1 MSLRVNTNV
10 TAFNAY
16 RNLSATDSAVSSSL
30 QKLSSGSRI
39 NSAADDASGL
49 VISQNIKAQ
58 IGGIGQAVSN
68 AQDGISVVQTA
79 EGALTEVASM
89 LQRMRDLSVQ
99 AANSGAN
106 GGYSGTAVAAADA
119 EVQQL
124 KAAID
129 QISSTTQF
137 NGTHLL
143 DGTAGTL
150 TFQVGA
156 NSGETLTISR
166 KGMNSASLGTTGGG
180 SFGNVGAI
188 DLTSSASA
196 ASDAIKTLDAAIS
209 DVSTFRGTLGATENR
224 LTHVVANLSVTQ
236 ENLSASE
243 SRIADTDMASE
254 MTNFS
259 KQQILMQAGTS
270 MLAQA
275 NSAPQNVLS
284 LLRG

>member
-10 TAFNAY
+10 TAFDAY
-16 RNLSATDSAVSSSL
+16 RNLTATDSAMSSSL

-49 VISQNIKAQ
+49 VISENIKSQ

-79 EGALTEVASM
+79 EGALNEVASM

-106 GGYSGTAVAAADA
+106 GGYSGTAVAAANA
-119 EVQQL
+119 EIQQL
-124 KAAID
+124 QAAID

-143 DGTAGTL
+143 DGSAGTL

-156 NSGETLTISR
+156 NSGETLTIALKS
-166 KGMNSASLGTTGGG
+166 MDSASLGTTSG
-180 SFGNVGAI
+180 SNVGAI

-196 ASDAIKTLDAAIS
+196 ASNAIKTLDAAIS

-224 LTHVVANLSVTQ
+224 LTHVVANLSVTK

-275 NSAPQNVLS
+275 NSAPQAVLS

>member
-10 TAFNAY
+10 TAFDAY
-16 RNLSATDSAVSSSL
+16 RNLSATDSAMSSSL

-49 VISQNIKAQ
+49 VISENIKAQ
-58 IGGIGQAVSN
+58 IGGISQAVSN
-68 AQDGISVVQTA
+68 AQDGISVTQTA
-79 EGALTEVASM
+79 EGALNEVASM

-106 GGYSGTAVAAADA
+106 GGYSGSAVKAANA

-124 KAAID
+124 QQAID
-129 QISSTTQF
+129 QIASTTQF

-143 DGTAGTL
+143 DGSAGTL

-156 NSGETLTISR
+156 NSGETLTVSL
-166 KGMNSASLGTTGGG
+166 KSMTSATLGTSGG
-180 SFGNVGAI
+180 GNVGAI

-275 NSAPQNVLS
+275 NSAPQAVLS

>member
-10 TAFNAY
+10 TAFDAY
-16 RNLSATDSAVSSSL
+16 RNLTATDSAMSSSL

-68 AQDGISVVQTA
+68 AQDGISVTQTA
-79 EGALTEVASM
+79 EGALNEVASM

-106 GGYSGTAVAAADA
+106 GGYSGTAVAAANS
-119 EVQQL
+119 EVAQLQQ
-124 KAAID
+124 AID
-129 QISSTTQF
+129 QIASTTQF

-143 DGTAGTL
+143 DGSVGTL

-156 NSGETLTISR
+156 NSGETLTVALKS
-166 KGMNSASLGTTGGG
+166 MTSASLGTSGG
-180 SFGNVGAI
+180 GNVGSI

-196 ASDAIKTLDAAIS
+196 ASNAIKTLDAAIS

-236 ENLSASE
+236 QNLSASE

-275 NSAPQNVLS
+275 NSAPQAVLS

>member
-10 TAFNAY
+10 TAFDAY
-16 RNLSATDSAVSSSL
+16 RNLTATDSAMSSSL

-39 NSAADDASGL
+39 NSASDDASGL

-79 EGALTEVASM
+79 EGALNEVASM

-106 GGYSGTAVAAADA
+106 GGYSGTAVAAANA
-119 EVQQL
+119 EVAQLQQ
-124 KAAID
+124 AID

-137 NGTHLL
+137 NGTKLL

-156 NSGETLTISR
+156 NAGETLTIAL
-166 KGMNSASLGTTGGG
+166 KAMNSASLGTSSGT
-180 SFGNVGAI
+180 NVGAI

-224 LTHVVANLSVTQ
+224 LTHVVANLNVTQ

-275 NSAPQNVLS
+275 NSAPQAVLS

>member
-10 TAFNAY
+10 TAFDAY
-16 RNLSATDSAVSSSL
+16 RSLTATDAAMSSSL

-49 VISQNIKAQ
+49 VISENIKAQ
-58 IGGIGQAVSN
+58 IGGLGQAVSN
-68 AQDGISVVQTA
+68 AQDGISVTQTA
-79 EGALTEVASM
+79 EGALNEVASM

-106 GGYSGTAVAAADA
+106 GGYSGTAVGAANA
-119 EVQQL
+119 EVKQL
-124 KAAID
+124 QAAID
-129 QISSTTQF
+129 QIASTTQF

-143 DGTAGTL
+143 DGSASTL

-156 NSGETLTISR
+156 NSGETLTVSLQA
-166 KGMNSASLGTTGGG
+166 MDSASLGTASG
-180 SFGNVGAI
+180 SNVGAI
-188 DLTSSASA
+188 DLTSSATA
-196 ASDAIKTLDAAIS
+196 ASDAIKTLDSAIA

-224 LTHVVANLSVTQ
+224 LTHVVANLSVTK

-275 NSAPQNVLS
+275 NSAPQAVLS

>member
-16 RNLSATDSAVSSSL
+16 RNLSATDAAVSSSL

-106 GGYSGTAVAAADA
+106 GGYSGTAVAAANA
-119 EVQQL
+119 EVAQL
-124 KAAID
+124 QAAID

-156 NSGETLTISR
+156 NSGETLAVSL
-166 KGMNSASLGTTGGG
+166 KSMDSASLGTTAG
-180 SFGNVGAI
+180 SNVGAI

-209 DVSTFRGTLGATENR
+209 DVSTFRGTLGATQNR
-224 LTHVVANLSVTQ
+224 LQHVVANLSVTQ

>member
-10 TAFNAY
+10 TAFDAY

-79 EGALTEVASM
+79 EGALNEVASM

-106 GGYSGTAVAAADA
+106 GGYSGSAVQAANA
-119 EVQQL
+119 EVAQL
-124 KAAID
+124 QAAID

-143 DGTAGTL
+143 DGTVGTL

-156 NSGETLTISR
+156 NSGETLTVSLQS
-166 KGMNSASLGTTGGG
+166 MDSASLGTTSGTSVG
-180 SFGNVGAI
+180 SI
-188 DLTSSASA
+188 DLTSSATA

-209 DVSTFRGTLGATENR
+209 DVSTFRGTLGATQNR
-224 LTHVVANLSVTQ
+224 LTHVVANLNVTK

-275 NSAPQNVLS
+275 NSAPQAVLS

>member
-10 TAFNAY
+10 TAFDAY
-16 RNLSATDSAVSSSL
+16 RNLTATDSAMSSSL

-49 VISQNIKAQ
+49 VISENIKAQ
-58 IGGIGQAVSN
+58 IGGISQAVSN
-68 AQDGISVVQTA
+68 AQDGISVTQTA
-79 EGALTEVASM
+79 EGALNEVASM

-106 GGYSGTAVAAADA
+106 GGYSGTAVAAANA
-119 EVQQL
+119 EVAQLQQ
-124 KAAID
+124 AID
-129 QISSTTQF
+129 QIASTTQF
-137 NGTHLL
+137 NGTKLL
-143 DGTAGTL
+143 DGSAGTL

-156 NSGETLTISR
+156 NSGETLTVSL
-166 KGMNSASLGTTGGG
+166 KSMTSASLGTSSG
-180 SFGNVGAI
+180 SNVGAI

-224 LTHVVANLSVTQ
+224 LTHVVANLNVTQ

-275 NSAPQNVLS
+275 NSAPQAVLS

>member
-10 TAFNAY
+10 TAFDAY
-16 RNLSATDSAVSSSL
+16 RNLTATDSAMSSSL

-49 VISQNIKAQ
+49 VISENIKAQ

-79 EGALTEVASM
+79 EGALNEVASM

-106 GGYSGTAVAAADA
+106 GGYSGTAVAAANA
-119 EVQQL
+119 EVAQLQQ
-124 KAAID
+124 AID

-156 NSGETLTISR
+156 NAGETLTIAL
-166 KGMNSASLGTTGGG
+166 KAMNSASLGTSSGT
-180 SFGNVGAI
+180 NVGAI
-188 DLTSSASA
+188 DLTSSAAA
-196 ASDAIKTLDAAIS
+196 ASNAIKTLDAAIS

-224 LTHVVANLSVTQ
+224 LTHVVANLNVTQ

-275 NSAPQNVLS
+275 NSAPQAVLS

>member
-10 TAFNAY
+10 TAFDAY
-16 RNLSATDSAVSSSL
+16 RNLSATDSAMSSSL

-79 EGALTEVASM
+79 EGALNEVASM

-106 GGYSGTAVAAADA
+106 GGYSGTAVAAANA

-124 KAAID
+124 QAAID

-156 NSGETLTISR
+156 NAGETLTIALKS
-166 KGMNSASLGTTGGG
+166 MDSASLGTSSGT
-180 SFGNVGAI
+180 NVGAI

-196 ASDAIKTLDAAIS
+196 ASNAIKTLDAAIS

-224 LTHVVANLSVTQ
+224 LTHVVANLSVTK

-275 NSAPQNVLS
+275 NSAPQAVLS

>member
-10 TAFNAY
+10 TAFDAY

-49 VISQNIKAQ
+49 VISENIKSQ

-68 AQDGISVVQTA
+68 AQDGISVTQTA
-79 EGALTEVASM
+79 EGALNEVASM

-106 GGYSGTAVAAADA
+106 GGYSGTAVAAANA

-124 KAAID
+124 QAAID

-143 DGTAGTL
+143 DGSAGTL

-156 NSGETLTISR
+156 NSGETLTIALKS
-166 KGMNSASLGTTGGG
+166 MDSASLGTTSG
-180 SFGNVGAI
+180 SNVGAI

-224 LTHVVANLSVTQ
+224 LTHVVANLSVTK

-275 NSAPQNVLS
+275 NSAPQAVLS

>member
-10 TAFNAY
+10 TAFDAY
-16 RNLSATDSAVSSSL
+16 RNLTATDSAMSSSL

-49 VISQNIKAQ
+49 VISENIKAQ
-58 IGGIGQAVSN
+58 IGGISQAVSN

-79 EGALTEVASM
+79 EGALNEVASM

-106 GGYSGTAVAAADA
+106 GGYSGTAVAAANA
-119 EVQQL
+119 EVAQLQQ
-124 KAAID
+124 AID
-129 QISSTTQF
+129 QIASTTQF
-137 NGTHLL
+137 NGTKLL
-143 DGTAGTL
+143 DGSAGTL

-156 NSGETLTISR
+156 NSGETLTVSL
-166 KGMNSASLGTTGGG
+166 KSMTSASLGTSSG
-180 SFGNVGAI
+180 SNVGAI

-224 LTHVVANLSVTQ
+224 LTHVVANLNVTQ

-275 NSAPQNVLS
+275 NSAPQAVLS

>member
-16 RNLSATDSAVSSSL
+16 RNLTATDSAVSSSL

-106 GGYSGTAVAAADA
+106 GGYSGTAVAAANA

-124 KAAID
+124 QAAID
-129 QISSTTQF
+129 QIASTTQF

-156 NSGETLTISR
+156 NSGETLAVSL
-166 KGMNSASLGTTGGG
+166 KSMDSASLGTTAG
-180 SFGNVGAI
+180 SNVGAI

-209 DVSTFRGTLGATENR
+209 DVSTFRGTLGATQNR
-224 LTHVVANLSVTQ
+224 LQHVVANLSVTQ

>member
-1 MSLRVNTNV
+1 MSLRVNTN
-10 TAFNAY
+10 TAAFNAY
-16 RNLSATDSAVSSSL
+16 RNLSATDASMSKSL
-30 QKLSSGSRI
+30 EKLSSGTRI

-49 VISQNIKAQ
+49 VISENIKAQ

-68 AQDGISVVQTA
+68 AQDGISVTQTA
-79 EGALTEVASM
+79 EGALNEVASM

-106 GGYSGTAVAAADA
+106 GGYSGTAVAAANA
-119 EVQQL
+119 EVKQL
-124 KAAID
+124 QAAID

-143 DGTAGTL
+143 DGSAGTL

-156 NSGETLTISR
+156 NSGETLTVAL
-166 KGMNSASLGTTGGG
+166 KNMASASLGTTSGT
-180 SFGNVGAI
+180 NVGAI

-196 ASDAIKTLDAAIS
+196 ASNAIQTLDAAIS

-275 NSAPQNVLS
+275 NSAPQAVLS

>member
-10 TAFNAY
+10 TAFDAY
-16 RNLSATDSAVSSSL
+16 RNLSATDMAMSSSL

-79 EGALTEVASM
+79 EGALNEVASM

-106 GGYSGTAVAAADA
+106 GGYSGTAVAAANA
-119 EVQQL
+119 EVAQLQQ
-124 KAAID
+124 AID
-129 QISSTTQF
+129 QIASTTQF
-137 NGTHLL
+137 NGTKLL
-143 DGTAGTL
+143 DGSAGTL

-156 NSGETLTISR
+156 NSGETLTIALKS
-166 KGMNSASLGTTGGG
+166 MDSASLGTTTGT
-180 SFGNVGAI
+180 NVGAI

-224 LTHVVANLSVTQ
+224 LTHVVANLSVTK

-275 NSAPQNVLS
+275 NSAPQAVLS

>member
-10 TAFNAY
+10 TAFDAY
-16 RNLSATDSAVSSSL
+16 RNLSATDSAMSSSL

-49 VISQNIKAQ
+49 VISENIKAQ

-68 AQDGISVVQTA
+68 AQDGISVTQTA
-79 EGALTEVASM
+79 EGALNEVASM
-89 LQRMRDLSVQ
+89 LQRMRDLSVT

-106 GGYSGTAVAAADA
+106 GGYSGSAVAAANA

-124 KAAID
+124 QQAIN
-129 QISSTTQF
+129 QIASTTQF

-143 DGTAGTL
+143 DGSAGTL

-156 NSGETLTISR
+156 NAGETLTVALKS
-166 KGMNSASLGTTGGG
+166 MDSASLGTSSGT
-180 SFGNVGAI
+180 NVGAI
-188 DLTSSASA
+188 DLTSSSSA
-196 ASDAIKTLDAAIS
+196 ASNAIKTLDAAIS

-275 NSAPQNVLS
+275 NSAPQAVLS

>member
-10 TAFNAY
+10 TAFDAY
-16 RNLSATDSAVSSSL
+16 RNLSATDSAMSSSL

-49 VISQNIKAQ
+49 VISENIKAQ

-68 AQDGISVVQTA
+68 AQDGISVTQTA
-79 EGALTEVASM
+79 EGALNEVASM

-106 GGYSGTAVAAADA
+106 GGYSGTAVAAANA
-119 EVQQL
+119 EVKQL
-124 KAAID
+124 QAAID

-143 DGTAGTL
+143 DGSSGTL

-156 NSGETLTISR
+156 NSGETLTVALKNMS
-166 KGMNSASLGTTGGG
+166 SSSLGTTSG
-180 SFGNVGAI
+180 SNVGAI
-188 DLTSSASA
+188 DLTSSAAA
-196 ASDAIKTLDAAIS
+196 ASNAIKTLDAAIS

-224 LTHVVANLSVTQ
+224 LTHVVANLSVTK

-275 NSAPQNVLS
+275 NSAPQAVLS

>member
-106 GGYSGTAVAAADA
+106 GGYSGTAVAAANA
-119 EVQQL
+119 EVAQL
-124 KAAID
+124 QAAID

-156 NSGETLTISR
+156 NSGETLAVSL
-166 KGMNSASLGTTGGG
+166 KSMDSASLGTTTGT
-180 SFGNVGAI
+180 NVGAI

-209 DVSTFRGTLGATENR
+209 DVSTFRGTLGATQNR
-224 LTHVVANLSVTQ
+224 LQHVVANLSVTQ

-275 NSAPQNVLS
+275 NSAPQAVLS

>member
-10 TAFNAY
+10 TAFDAY
-16 RNLSATDSAVSSSL
+16 RNLTATDSAMSSSL

-39 NSAADDASGL
+39 NSASDDASGL

-79 EGALTEVASM
+79 EGALNEVASM

-106 GGYSGTAVAAADA
+106 GGYSGTAVAAANA
-119 EVQQL
+119 EVAQLQQ
-124 KAAID
+124 AID
-129 QISSTTQF
+129 QIASTTQF
-137 NGTHLL
+137 NGTKLL
-143 DGTAGTL
+143 DGSAGTL

-156 NSGETLTISR
+156 NSGETLTVSL
-166 KGMNSASLGTTGGG
+166 KSMTSASLGTSSG
-180 SFGNVGAI
+180 SNVGAI

-224 LTHVVANLSVTQ
+224 LTHVVANLNVTQ

-275 NSAPQNVLS
+275 NSAPQAVLS

>member
-16 RNLSATDSAVSSSL
+16 RNLTATDSAVSSSL

-58 IGGIGQAVSN
+58 IGGISQAVSN
-68 AQDGISVVQTA
+68 AQDGISVTQTA
-79 EGALTEVASM
+79 EGALNEVASM

-106 GGYSGTAVAAADA
+106 GGYSGSAVAAANA
-119 EVQQL
+119 EVAQL
-124 KAAID
+124 QAAID

-156 NSGETLTISR
+156 NSGETLTVSL
-166 KGMNSASLGTTGGG
+166 KSMDSASLGTTTG
-180 SFGNVGAI
+180 GNVGSI

-224 LTHVVANLSVTQ
+224 LTHVVANLSVTK

-275 NSAPQNVLS
+275 NSAPQAVLS

>member
-10 TAFNAY
+10 TAFDAY
-16 RNLSATDSAVSSSL
+16 RNLTATDAAMSSSL

-49 VISQNIKAQ
+49 VISENIKAQ
-58 IGGIGQAVSN
+58 IGGISQAVSN
-68 AQDGISVVQTA
+68 AQDGISVTQTA
-79 EGALTEVASM
+79 EGALNEVASM

-106 GGYSGTAVAAADA
+106 GGYSGTAVEAANA
-119 EVQQL
+119 EVKQL
-124 KAAID
+124 QAAID
-129 QISSTTQF
+129 QIASTTQF

-143 DGTAGTL
+143 DGSAGTL

-156 NSGETLTISR
+156 NSGETLTVALKS
-166 KGMNSASLGTTGGG
+166 MSSASLGTSAG
-180 SFGNVGAI
+180 SNVGAI
-188 DLTSSASA
+188 DLTSSATA

-275 NSAPQNVLS
+275 NSAPQAVLS

>member
-10 TAFNAY
+10 TAFDAY

-49 VISQNIKAQ
+49 VISENIKSQ

-68 AQDGISVVQTA
+68 AQDGISVTQTA
-79 EGALTEVASM
+79 EGALNEVASM

-106 GGYSGTAVAAADA
+106 GGYSGTAVAAANA
-119 EVQQL
+119 EIQQL
-124 KAAID
+124 QGAID

-156 NSGETLTISR
+156 NSGETLTIALKS
-166 KGMNSASLGTTGGG
+166 MDSASLGTTSG
-180 SFGNVGAI
+180 SNVGAI

-224 LTHVVANLSVTQ
+224 LTHVVANLSVTK

-275 NSAPQNVLS
+275 NSAPQAVLS

>member
-10 TAFNAY
+10 TAFDAY
-16 RNLSATDSAVSSSL
+16 RNLTATDSAMSSSL

-49 VISQNIKAQ
+49 VISENIKAQ

-68 AQDGISVVQTA
+68 AQDGISVTQTA
-79 EGALTEVASM
+79 EGALNEVASM

-106 GGYSGTAVAAADA
+106 GGYSGTAVAAANA
-119 EVQQL
+119 EVKQL
-124 KAAID
+124 QAAID

-143 DGTAGTL
+143 DGSAGTL

-156 NSGETLTISR
+156 NSGETLTVALKNMS
-166 KGMNSASLGTTGGG
+166 SASLGTTSG
-180 SFGNVGAI
+180 SNVGAI
-188 DLTSSASA
+188 DLTSSAAA
-196 ASDAIKTLDAAIS
+196 ASNAIKTLDAAIS

-275 NSAPQNVLS
+275 NSAPQAVLS

>member
-10 TAFNAY
+10 TAFDAY
-16 RNLSATDSAVSSSL
+16 RNLTATDSAMSSSL

-49 VISQNIKAQ
+49 VISENIKAQ
-58 IGGIGQAVSN
+58 IGGISQAVSN
-68 AQDGISVVQTA
+68 AQDGISVTQTA
-79 EGALTEVASM
+79 EGALNEVASM

-106 GGYSGTAVAAADA
+106 GGYSGSAVAAANA

-124 KAAID
+124 QAAID

-156 NSGETLTISR
+156 NAGETLTIAL
-166 KGMNSASLGTTGGG
+166 KAMNSASLGTTSGT
-180 SFGNVGAI
+180 NVGAI

-224 LTHVVANLSVTQ
+224 LTHVVANLNVTQ

-275 NSAPQNVLS
+275 NSAPQAVLS

>member
-10 TAFNAY
+10 TAFDAY
-16 RNLSATDSAVSSSL
+16 RNLTATDSAMSSSL

-49 VISQNIKAQ
+49 VISENIKAQ
-58 IGGIGQAVSN
+58 IGGISQAVSN
-68 AQDGISVVQTA
+68 AQDGISVTQTA
-79 EGALTEVASM
+79 EGALNEVASM

-106 GGYSGTAVAAADA
+106 GGYSGTAVAAANA
-119 EVQQL
+119 EVAQLQQ
-124 KAAID
+124 AID

-137 NGTHLL
+137 NGTKLL

-156 NSGETLTISR
+156 NAGETLTIAL
-166 KGMNSASLGTTGGG
+166 KAMNSASLGTSSGT
-180 SFGNVGAI
+180 NVGAI

-224 LTHVVANLSVTQ
+224 LTHVVANLNVTQ

-275 NSAPQNVLS
+275 NSAPQAVLS

>member
-16 RNLSATDSAVSSSL
+16 RNLSATDNAVSSSL

-106 GGYSGTAVAAADA
+106 GGYSGTAVSAANA

-156 NSGETLTISR
+156 NSGETLTVALKS
-166 KGMNSASLGTTGGG
+166 MDAASLGTTAG
-180 SFGNVGAI
+180 SNVGAI
-188 DLTSSASA
+188 NLTSSASA

-209 DVSTFRGTLGATENR
+209 DVSAFRGTLGATQNR
-224 LTHVVANLSVTQ
+224 LQHVVANLSVTQ

-275 NSAPQNVLS
+275 NSAPQSVLS

>member
-10 TAFNAY
+10 TAFDAY
-16 RNLSATDSAVSSSL
+16 RSLSATDAAMSSSL

-58 IGGIGQAVSN
+58 IGGLGQAVSN

-79 EGALTEVASM
+79 EGALNEVASM

-106 GGYSGTAVAAADA
+106 GGYSGTAVSAANA
-119 EVQQL
+119 EVAQL
-124 KAAID
+124 QAAID
-129 QISSTTQF
+129 QIASTTQF

-143 DGTAGTL
+143 DGSISTL

-156 NSGETLTISR
+156 NAGETLTVALTKMDST
-166 KGMNSASLGTTGGG
+166 SLGTSTG
-180 SFGNVGAI
+180 SSVGAI
-188 DLTSSASA
+188 DLTSSATA
-196 ASDAIKTLDAAIS
+196 ASDAIKTLDAAIA

-224 LTHVVANLSVTQ
+224 LTHVVANLNITKQ
-236 ENLSASE
+236 NLSASE

-275 NSAPQNVLS
+275 NSAPQAVLS
-284 LLRG
+284 LLKG

>member
-10 TAFNAY
+10 TAFDAY
-16 RNLSATDSAVSSSL
+16 RNLTATDSAMSSSL

-49 VISQNIKAQ
+49 VISENIKAQ
-58 IGGIGQAVSN
+58 IGGISQAVSN
-68 AQDGISVVQTA
+68 AQDGISVTQTA
-79 EGALTEVASM
+79 EGALNEVASM

-106 GGYSGTAVAAADA
+106 GGYSGTAVAAANA

-156 NSGETLTISR
+156 NSGETLTVALKTMAS
-166 KGMNSASLGTTGGG
+166 SSLGTTSG
-180 SFGNVGAI
+180 SNVGAI
-188 DLTSSASA
+188 DLTSSAAA
-196 ASDAIKTLDAAIS
+196 ASNAIKTLDAAIS

-224 LTHVVANLSVTQ
+224 LTHVVANLNVTQ

-275 NSAPQNVLS
+275 NSAPQAVLS

>member
-10 TAFNAY
+10 TAFDAY
-16 RNLSATDSAVSSSL
+16 RNLTATDSAMSSSL

-49 VISQNIKAQ
+49 VISENIKAQ
-58 IGGIGQAVSN
+58 IGGISQAVSN
-68 AQDGISVVQTA
+68 AQDGISVTQTA
-79 EGALTEVASM
+79 EGALNEVASM

-106 GGYSGTAVAAADA
+106 GGYSGTAVAAANA
-119 EVQQL
+119 EVAQLQQ
-124 KAAID
+124 AID
-129 QISSTTQF
+129 QIASTTQF
-137 NGTHLL
+137 NGTKLL
-143 DGTAGTL
+143 DGSAGTL
-150 TFQVGA
+150 TFPVGA
-156 NSGETLTISR
+156 NSGETLTVSL
-166 KGMNSASLGTTGGG
+166 KSMTSASLGTSSG
-180 SFGNVGAI
+180 SNVGAI

-224 LTHVVANLSVTQ
+224 LTHVVANLNVTQ

-243 SRIADTDMASE
+243 SRISDTDMASE

-275 NSAPQNVLS
+275 NSAPQAVLS

>member
-10 TAFNAY
+10 TAFDAY

-79 EGALTEVASM
+79 EGALNEVASM

-106 GGYSGTAVAAADA
+106 GGYSGTAVAAANA
-119 EVQQL
+119 EIQQL
-124 KAAID
+124 QGAID

-156 NSGETLTISR
+156 NSGETLTIALKS
-166 KGMNSASLGTTGGG
+166 MDSASLGTTSG
-180 SFGNVGAI
+180 SNVGAI

-224 LTHVVANLSVTQ
+224 LTHVVANLSVTK

-275 NSAPQNVLS
+275 NSAPQAVLS